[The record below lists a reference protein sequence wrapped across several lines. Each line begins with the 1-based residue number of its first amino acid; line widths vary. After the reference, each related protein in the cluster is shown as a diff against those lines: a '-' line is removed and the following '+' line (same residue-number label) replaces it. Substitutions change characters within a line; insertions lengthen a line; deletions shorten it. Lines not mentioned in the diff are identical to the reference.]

1 MKPLLREIIEVP
13 LGIYPEYDS
22 FCRDKKI
29 LRIILLAGGF
39 KFKSIWKIK
48 LIAKNIKSQDL
59 FGPFSNF

>member
-39 KFKSIWKIK
+39 KFKSI
-48 LIAKNIKSQDL
+48 
-59 FGPFSNF
+59 